1 MAELLSKSLVILNVS
16 DGQPG
21 KPGDAGAPGTSYY
34 VHIKYSQNEDG
45 TDFSDTPGPYM
56 GVYTGTEKT
65 PPTNKESYQWTKIE
79 GADGKSTYVDI
90 RYSNDGTTFT
100 DNKGTVPGDY
110 LGTYVTTDEEINQPT
125 YEPEFSNYTWKLI
138 TGDPTKSY
146 YYKLNYSSK
155 VINKFFSSKTQIVD
169 GQYVGAYSYSP
180 STFTV
185 TLQKVTP
192 ATTTPVTDLKIV
204 AYYTYYNDANNL
216 VADPFT
222 EESKDGILSLDL
234 SSSVLENKNLQSI
247 SFIVKNDEA
256 QLMTDIVDITY
267 GLTDDMAKFSLN
279 ATNIVQSILNTTLTF
294 DTDGLTIKNGGFTIK
309 NDTGEKVF
317 YADNLGNLFFS
328 GTINTS
334 SGSLGGW
341 IIEPSVIRDNNNKV
355 GLYSGD
361 DAKYEI
367 NNALVRFWAGA
378 TFSEDTTSYN
388 FAVTEDGTLYAS
400 DIILSNKL
408 ISNGAAIN
416 NKLSI
421 GNKDNG
427 IILYGN
433 EEDSF
438 ISSAQY
444 SSGAAG
450 YGWKINQDGSAEFSN
465 IIARGKIQ
473 SSVFEYNKVSSVGG
487 SLYIAPTIYIE
498 NHSEIITKDEENN
511 KYILKWV
518 SPYTNAQDICGHS
531 WTTEDFVKL
540 NGEILVN
547 GIKVTLAGIDAEIAE
562 LTTNSTVSFTFTIDI
577 GLVSDD
583 ITNGVLQPGGTIILY
598 GTGGKK
604 QGLYLTAAD
613 SGSPYMDVYDSDKN
627 AVIMPA
633 VRLGNLSGISDANFP
648 GGKLQ
653 GYGLYSSNAYLRG
666 QLMLPGAGIT
676 NQNNVTYGDGDTNS
690 PIRIWAGSTGDDITQ
705 ANFIVTANGYL
716 YAKQG
721 VFEGTVKATNSEF
734 SGTIRTAGVVI
745 NENGTGANPL
755 PAENHFFVAYNQSP
769 TTFND
774 YVLDIGEHGLSIW
787 EGALR
792 AYSDFASGEN
802 NYPTPYQDDIYG
814 YNPAHPETMPLP
826 YFTLVDSGTETQL
839 DARIVAHKAHFANI
853 VKNDSSYYVNSAVV
867 ANGIWF
873 GENTYS
879 EISKATENT
888 SYYNVLN
895 QKKFGIGFS
904 NNILS
909 VNGENVSINTNHG
922 YFNYTQD
929 EIKQTLSNGF
939 HIKGPLSINSDGTD
953 NVVIIGTHTIKE
965 RVIDNK
971 SIGLDFIIK

>member
-1 MAELLSKSLVILNVS
+1 M
-16 DGQPG
+16 
-21 KPGDAGAPGTSYY
+21 
-34 VHIKYSQNEDG
+34 
-45 TDFSDTPGPYM
+45 
-56 GVYTGTEKT
+56 
-65 PPTNKESYQWTKIE
+65 
-79 GADGKSTYVDI
+79 
-90 RYSNDGTTFT
+90 
-100 DNKGTVPGDY
+100 
-110 LGTYVTTDEEINQPT
+110 
-125 YEPEFSNYTWKLI
+125 
-138 TGDPTKSY
+138 
-146 YYKLNYSSK
+146 
-155 VINKFFSSKTQIVD
+155 
-169 GQYVGAYSYSP
+169 
-180 STFTV
+180 
-185 TLQKVTP
+185 
-192 ATTTPVTDLKIV
+192 
-204 AYYTYYNDANNL
+204 
-216 VADPFT
+216 
-222 EESKDGILSLDL
+222 SLDL
-234 SSSVLENKNLQSI
+234 TSSVLENKNLQSI

-256 QLMTDIVDITY
+256 QLMTDIVDVTY

-294 DTDGLTIKNGGFTIK
+294 DTDGLTVKNGGFTIK
-309 NDTGEKVF
+309 NDIGEKVF

-341 IIEPSVIRDNNNKV
+341 IIEPSIIRDNNNKV

-361 DAKYEI
+361 DAKYKI

-378 TFSEDTTSYN
+378 TFNEDTTNYK

-400 DIILSNKL
+400 DIILSNRL
-408 ISNGAAIN
+408 TSNGATIS

-444 SSGAAG
+444 ASGAAG
-450 YGWKINQDGSAEFSN
+450 YGWKISQNGSAEFSN

-511 KYILKWV
+511 KYILKWI

-547 GIKVTLAGIDAEIAE
+547 DTKVTLAGVDAEIAE
-562 LTTNSTVSFTFTIDI
+562 LTTDDAVSFTFTIDI
-577 GLVSDD
+577 NLVSDD

-613 SGSPYMDVYDSDKN
+613 SGSPYMDVYDSDKDSI
-627 AVIMPA
+627 IMPA

-676 NQNNVTYGDGDTNS
+676 NQDNITYGDGNANS

-721 VFEGTVKATNSEF
+721 IFEGTVRATNSEF

-745 NENGTGANPL
+745 NENSTGANPL

-814 YNPAHPETMPLP
+814 YDPAHPNTMPLP

-853 VKNDSSYYVNSAVV
+853 VKNDEGYYVNSAVV

-879 EISKATENT
+879 EISKETENT

-904 NNILS
+904 DNILS

-929 EIKQTLSNGF
+929 EIKHALSNGF
-939 HIKGPLSINSDGTD
+939 HIKGPLSVNSDGTD
-953 NVVIIGTHTIKE
+953 NVVIVGTHTIKE